1 MPPKMWGFFAIFAKI
16 PLAPPWN
23 WPAGRLV
30 KIETI
35 KIISFLHNLKTL
47 NERISE
53 WASFFKFDQV
63 VPKIF

>member
-1 MPPKMWGFFAIFAKI
+1 MPPKIFFFFAIFAKI

-63 VPKIF
+63 VPEIF